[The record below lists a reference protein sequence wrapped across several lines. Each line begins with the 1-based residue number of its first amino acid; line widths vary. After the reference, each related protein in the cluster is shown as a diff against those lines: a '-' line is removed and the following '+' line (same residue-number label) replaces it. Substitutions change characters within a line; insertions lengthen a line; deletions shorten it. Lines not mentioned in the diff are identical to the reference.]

1 MFWIK
6 SSSFDLRAKD
16 SGGQGVALPSQPP
29 NGFLPSEPGDA
40 SSPRWLAD
48 TPQLQTTR
56 QKIRLLAQR
65 LTQLKHTS
73 RQKAL
78 ACYSFVRDLPF
89 VCLANSN
96 VLTAT
101 EVLQRGAGDCHSKGT
116 LMVSLLR
123 ASGVPSRLRL
133 VTLKAD
139 FMLGLIDMKGLPV
152 EHVMTEVWV
161 EGRWAPVDSYV
172 MDPKLALAARMR
184 LTRERISLGYGM
196 HVRGST
202 TWDGQGPAFA
212 QFSLSDQASLPLKDW
227 GAFDDPQQFYST
239 VPQMRGHRQWA
250 QRARW
255 AVGVALVNRR
265 VLALRH
271 SLDKAP

>member
-6 SSSFDLRAKD
+6 SSSFDVHAKD
-16 SGGQGVALPSQPP
+16 SGGQGIALNSQPP
-29 NGFLPSEPGDA
+29 NSFFPSEPDDA
-40 SSPRWLAD
+40 SNPRWLAD

-65 LTQLKHTS
+65 LTQLKHTP

-78 ACYSFVRDLPF
+78 ACFSFVRDLPF
-89 VCLANSN
+89 ASLANSS

-116 LMVSLLR
+116 LMVALLR
-123 ASGVPSRLRL
+123 ASGVPSRLRF
-133 VTLKAD
+133 VFLKPD
-139 FMLGLIDMKGLPV
+139 FMFGLIDMKGQPI
-152 EHVMTEVWV
+152 EHAMTEVWV
-161 EGRWAPVDSYV
+161 EGRWAPVDSYA

-202 TWDGQGPAFA
+202 TWDGLGPSIA
-212 QFSLSDQASLPLKDW
+212 QFCLSDESSLPLKDW

-239 VPQMRGHRQWA
+239 VPQMRSPLQWA

-255 AVGVALVNRR
+255 ALGTALVNRR
-265 VLALRH
+265 VVALRH
-271 SLDKAP
+271 SLDKLP